1 MNHTGC
7 LSEIQ
12 GSKHL
17 NQHYMNAILPLAIE
31 KKTAND
37 ASEDIVDFPN
47 TLQDI
52 SSENL
57 KQLIRASPGDIS
69 EIGGWLLLA
78 GRNLITNFRKIT
90 FEQRELKN
98 FVSRKT
104 I

>member
-17 NQHYMNAILPLAIE
+17 NQHMNAILPLAIE

-37 ASEDIVDFPN
+37 ASEDIVDFPI
-47 TLQDI
+47 TLQEI

-69 EIGGWLLLA
+69 EIGG
-78 GRNLITNFRKIT
+78 
-90 FEQRELKN
+90 
-98 FVSRKT
+98 
-104 I
+104 